1 MTMRIIVSLS
11 INQSNRRTILNAVE
25 FINKCDLKGG
35 LAAIFESG
43 ITPQQIELTV
53 DVELRKIIYDAYDA
67 WQKFNAAQDAYYSLV
82 ETGKF

>member
-1 MTMRIIVSLS
+1 MKNIVLLF
-11 INQSNRRTILNAVE
+11 INRNNRRIILNAVE

-43 ITPQQIELTV
+43 VTPQQIELTV

-67 WQKFNAAQDAYYSLV
+67 WQKFNKARDEYYSLV

>member
-1 MTMRIIVSLS
+1 MRIIVSLS
-11 INQSNRRTILNAVE
+11 INRSNRRAVLNAVE

-43 ITPQQIELTV
+43 VTPQQIELTV

-67 WQKFNAAQDAYYSLV
+67 WQKFNQARDAYYSLV

>member
-1 MTMRIIVSLS
+1 MRIIVSLS
-11 INQSNRRTILNAVE
+11 INRSNRRAVLNAVE

-43 ITPQQIELTV
+43 VTPQQIELTV
-53 DVELRKIIYDAYDA
+53 DVELRKIIYNAYDA
-67 WQKFNAAQDAYYSLV
+67 WQKFNQARDAYYSLV